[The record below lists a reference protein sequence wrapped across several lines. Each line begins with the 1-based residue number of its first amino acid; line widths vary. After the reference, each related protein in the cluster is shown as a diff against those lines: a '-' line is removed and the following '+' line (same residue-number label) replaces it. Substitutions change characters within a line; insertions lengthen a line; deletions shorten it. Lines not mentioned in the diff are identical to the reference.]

1 MGFQVGDKEAYRL
14 MVGEAVGGVV
24 QGQHGSQRQQ
34 QQQHQQKRL
43 LGQHDDARQHQ
54 HQQQQQSQSQ
64 SQNQNLDQDA
74 FREGEPP
81 PRGNP
86 YAALLQATK
95 IELLETHKN
104 PAVAKRCGVRVK

>member
-1 MGFQVGDKEAYRL
+1 

-24 QGQHGSQRQQ
+24 QGPHGSQQQPQQ
-34 QQQHQQKRL
+34 QQQHQQHQQKRL
-43 LGQHDDARQHQ
+43 LGQHEDARQ
-54 HQQQQQSQSQ
+54 
-64 SQNQNLDQDA
+64 QNQNHNLDQDA

-104 PAVAKRCGVRVK
+104 TAVAKRCVCAREIQNRHKCLMVKGTR

>member
-1 MGFQVGDKEAYRL
+1 MLPSKLETRIVTIAFFALFLFFASWGFQVGDKEAYRL

-24 QGQHGSQRQQ
+24 QGQHGSQQ

-43 LGQHDDARQHQ
+43 LVQ
-54 HQQQQQSQSQ
+54 
-64 SQNQNLDQDA
+64 QNQNLNQKGVG
-74 FREGEPP
+74 EGEPPP

-104 PAVAKRCGVRVK
+104 SAVAKRCV

>member
-1 MGFQVGDKEAYRL
+1 

-24 QGQHGSQRQQ
+24 QGQHGTQQ

-43 LGQHDDARQHQ
+43 LVQHEDSRH
-54 HQQQQQSQSQ
+54 
-64 SQNQNLDQDA
+64 NQNLDQDA
-74 FREGEPP
+74 SREGEPP

-104 PAVAKRCGVRVK
+104 TAVAKRCVCVK